1 MLQQSSF
8 LEHSPRNIRCWF
20 SRLVWDGKFY
30 WHCFYFFSPSIP
42 LLIVFLSFLMILLFS
57 CHLHLI
63 LLSLW
68 WDKSSVP
75 RCLPLPFYFLLLIIW
90 LHSIVVCLL
99 YRKVQFLIFL
109 HSILFNP
116 TIYLYLFFIVSLLS
130 TPHTVPLFPRFL
142 CFLLSSFFRYSF
154 LRSFFFSVSLRR
166 FPYRWYYEWCSYTV
180 QIVRSQHVGNWRSKR
195 IVASNILPFQ
205 ESREVSNNI

>member
-1 MLQQSSF
+1 
-8 LEHSPRNIRCWF
+8 
-20 SRLVWDGKFY
+20 
-30 WHCFYFFSPSIP
+30 
-42 LLIVFLSFLMILLFS
+42 MILLFS

-99 YRKVQFLIFL
+99 YRKVQCLLLLLFYFIQSNYLSLPFFYCFTQRISFFLNLSPFLFFSFPLFPPFLFFPFLVFL
-109 HSILFNP
+109 HS
-116 TIYLYLFFIVSLLS
+116 
-130 TPHTVPLFPRFL
+130 
-142 CFLLSSFFRYSF
+142 SF
-154 LRSFFFSVSLRR
+154 LRSYFFSVSLRR

-195 IVASNILPFQ
+195 ILASNILSFQ

>member
-1 MLQQSSF
+1 M
-8 LEHSPRNIRCWF
+8 
-20 SRLVWDGKFY
+20 
-30 WHCFYFFSPSIP
+30 
-42 LLIVFLSFLMILLFS
+42 
-57 CHLHLI
+57 
-63 LLSLW
+63 SLW

-99 YRKVQFLIFL
+99 YRKVQFLILLLFYFIQSNYLSLPFFYCFTQRISFFL
-109 HSILFNP
+109 NLSSF
-116 TIYLYLFFIVSLLS
+116 LFFSFPLFPPFLFFRS
-130 TPHTVPLFPRFL
+130 SFSSFPLFSVPLF
-142 CFLLSSFFRYSF
+142 
-154 LRSFFFSVSLRR
+154 SLRH

-195 IVASNILPFQ
+195 ILASNILPFQ